1 MYQKSQNYL
10 WPTPGS
16 SAPRPARHAAGSE
29 DNTGWQGHFQP
40 HRTGSEGGVTV
51 PLPGGTSEDGEMLA
65 MAPSVKRK
73 TATTESNSGK
83 KEPRTSRGQRKETQ
97 RNTPNATKTPQMPPK
112 RPKRHQTPQTPPNT
126 VPGPSRYLR
135 RVQTI
140 LRVSLIRKIRK
151 PFLKR
156 TRNGASTPNVF
167 SPFWGDRPHTHTQD
181 GSVED
186 GVGEARGH
194 TLRGL

>member
-1 MYQKSQNYL
+1 MYQKSQNYS

-112 RPKRHQTPQTPPNT
+112 RHKRHQTPQTPPNAT
-126 VPGPSRYLR
+126 NATKHRPGPEPLSA
-135 RVQTI
+135 QGPDHFAGFSHQKNTKA
-140 LRVSLIRKIRK
+140 VSE
-151 PFLKR
+151 
-156 TRNGASTPNVF
+156 
-167 SPFWGDRPHTHTQD
+167 
-181 GSVED
+181 ED
-186 GVGEARGH
+186 AK
-194 TLRGL
+194 RGLDPRRFFPVLG

>member
-1 MYQKSQNYL
+1 M
-10 WPTPGS
+10 
-16 SAPRPARHAAGSE
+16 AG
-29 DNTGWQGHFQP
+29 
-40 HRTGSEGGVTV
+40 
-51 PLPGGTSEDGEMLA
+51 PLPAAQDGVRGGLTAPLLGGTSEDGEMLA
-65 MAPSVKRK
+65 MSPSVKRK
-73 TATTESNSGK
+73 TATTESDSGK

-112 RPKRHQTPQTPPNT
+112 RPKCHRTPPKRHQTPQTPPNT

-156 TRNGASTPNVF
+156 TRNGASTPDVF